1 MASTIKRF
9 MIGRPL
15 ATDEADHQRIPKTIG
30 LAVFSSDA
38 ISSTAYATQEILL
51 VLVPIGGMA
60 VLAQSNYTFGF
71 LTPIA
76 ILVAILLVVV
86 ANSYR
91 QTIHAYPDGG
101 GAYVVSR
108 ENLGEVPALVAGG
121 SLLVDYVLTVAVSVA
136 AGTQAIYSAV
146 PSLAP
151 YKVEICLGF
160 VVLLTLA
167 NLRGVKESGR
177 LFAFP
182 TYLYIFAL
190 GALIGFGIWKITRD
204 TLPVLPPDEEAL
216 AELAKDTGNPLPF
229 GLGGITLF
237 LFARAFSSGAVAL
250 SGVEAISNGIPAFR
264 KPTSRNAAITL
275 VWMASILG
283 VSFIGLTVLA
293 EHIRPTPTET
303 GESVISIIGRTVFG
317 GTGTMYWV
325 LQVSTAGILILAA
338 NTAYADF
345 PRLAALVGKD
355 GYLPRQFANRGDR
368 LVFSNGILFLAG
380 AASVLL
386 VIFGGNVS
394 ALIPLY
400 AVGVF
405 TSFTLSQTGMVRHHL
420 KLREKS
426 WRISVVFSVFGA
438 IATFIVMMVVIISKF
453 TIGAWIPVV
462 LIPII
467 VVAFKA
473 VKGHYGE
480 VAKKL
485 RVEPGYVEPDRVP
498 QHGVVVLVGGVNQ
511 SSLAAIRYAR
521 SVGAKDSVAVTVA
534 LDEEHAE
541 KIRSEWER
549 HHVQFPLEIIES
561 PYRDLTGTVE
571 DYLDELDQR
580 WHHDYLSVV
589 IAEFV
594 LPHWYQGIFHN
605 QSALALKLAL
615 KFRKDTVVVN
625 VPFHLRSDDAEMQH
639 QADSL
644 GLSGEFA
651 DQKPTIDIVVP
662 GALPSAERVG
672 DGRSNKDGDGPSP
685 ASPGANEPSGD

>member
-1 MASTIKRF
+1 MSSTLKRF
-9 MIGRPL
+9 VIGRPL
-15 ATDEADHQRIPKTIG
+15 ATDEADHQRISKTIG

-51 VLVPIGGMA
+51 VLVPVGGMA
-60 VLAQSNYTFGF
+60 VLSQSNYSFGF

-76 ILVAILLVVV
+76 LLVAVLLAVV

-121 SLLVDYVLTVAVSVA
+121 SLLVDYVLTVSVSVA

-151 YKVEICLGF
+151 YKVEMCLGF
-160 VVLLTLA
+160 VALLTVA

-177 LFAFP
+177 IFAVP
-182 TYLYIFAL
+182 TYIYILAL
-190 GALIGFGIWKITRD
+190 TALIGFGIFKLSHG
-204 TLPVLPPDEEAL
+204 TLPQLPPDKEAL
-216 AELAKDTGNPLPF
+216 AELAKTTGKTAI
-229 GLGGITLF
+229 GVGGITLF

-264 KPTSRNAAITL
+264 KPTSKNAAVTL
-275 VWMASILG
+275 VWMATILG
-283 VSFIGLTVLA
+283 GSFIGLTILA
-293 EHIRPTPTET
+293 ERIRPTPTEA
-303 GESVISIIGRTVFG
+303 GESVVSIIGRTVFG
-317 GTGTMYWV
+317 GTGFMYWL

-368 LVFSNGILFLAG
+368 LVFSNGVLFLAG
-380 AASVLL
+380 AASLLL

-405 TSFTLSQTGMVRHHL
+405 TSFTLSQTGMVRHHIRL
-420 KLREKS
+420 KERGWRKS
-426 WRISVVFSVFGA
+426 IVFSAIGA
-438 IATFIVMMVVIISKF
+438 VGTLIVAMVVIISKF
-453 TIGAWIPVV
+453 TIGAWIPVALV
-462 LIPII
+462 PII
-467 VVAFKA
+467 VVIFKS
-473 VKGHYGE
+473 VKGHYSK
-480 VAKKL
+480 VARKL
-485 RVEPGYVEPDRVP
+485 RVDPSYVESETVP
-498 QHGVVVLVGGVNQ
+498 NHGVVVLVGGVNQ

-521 SVGAKDSVAVTVA
+521 SVGAHDAVAVTVA
-534 LDEEHAE
+534 IDEAQAE
-541 KIRSEWER
+541 KIRTEWDR
-549 HHVQFPLEIIES
+549 HQIRIPLEIIAS

-571 DYLDELDQR
+571 DYLDELDRR
-580 WHHDYLSVV
+580 WGHDYLTVV

-615 KFRKDTVVVN
+615 LYRRDTVVVN
-625 VPFHLRSDDAEMQH
+625 VPYHLGSDAAEFQRQAEELGITSGLREPEHLDGELDPVDAGP
-639 QADSL
+639 AAPD
-644 GLSGEFA
+644 GE
-651 DQKPTIDIVVP
+651 PVP
-662 GALPSAERVG
+662 S
-672 DGRSNKDGDGPSP
+672 
-685 ASPGANEPSGD
+685 

>member
-1 MASTIKRF
+1 MASTLKRF

-15 ATDEADHQRIPKTIG
+15 ASAEADHQRIPKTIG

-51 VLVPIGGMA
+51 VLVPVGGMA
-60 VLAQSNYTFGF
+60 LLAQSNYTFGF

-76 ILVAILLVVV
+76 ILVALLLIVV

-108 ENLGEVPALVAGG
+108 ENLGEVPALIAGG
-121 SLLVDYVLTVAVSVA
+121 SLLVDYVLTVSVSVA

-146 PSLAP
+146 PSVAP
-151 YKVEICLGF
+151 FKVLLCLGF
-160 VVLLTLA
+160 IALLTLA

-177 LFAFP
+177 LFAAP
-182 TYLYIFAL
+182 TYIYIFAL
-190 GALIGFGIWKITRD
+190 TALIAFGFYKMTQG
-204 TLPVLPPDEEAL
+204 TLQELPPDLPAL
-216 AELAKDTGNPLPF
+216 AKLKEETGTPLL
-229 GLGGITLF
+229 GLGGITIF

-250 SGVEAISNGIPAFR
+250 SGVEAISNGIPAFK
-264 KPTSRNAAITL
+264 KPTSKNAAITL
-275 VWMASILG
+275 VWMATILG
-283 VSFIGLTVLA
+283 FSFIGLTVLA
-293 EHIRPTPTET
+293 EKIRPTPSET
-303 GESVISIIGRTVFG
+303 GESVNSIIGRTVFG
-317 GTGTMYWV
+317 GTGFMYWV
-325 LQVSTAGILILAA
+325 LQISTAGILILAA

-380 AASVLL
+380 AASLL
-386 VIFGGNVS
+386 IVVFGGNVS

-405 TSFTLSQTGMVRHHL
+405 TSFTLSQSGMVRHHL
-420 KLREKS
+420 RLKERG
-426 WRISVVFSVFGA
+426 WRLSVVFSVLGA

-453 TIGAWIPVV
+453 TIGAWIPVA

-467 VVAFKA
+467 VVAFKS
-473 VKGHYGE
+473 VKKHYAG

-485 RVEPGYVEPDRVP
+485 RVPAGYTEPDRVP
-498 QHGVVVLVGGVNQ
+498 GHGVVVLVGGVNQ

-521 SVGAKDSVAVTVA
+521 SVNAKDAIAVTVA
-534 LDEEHAE
+534 LDDEHADR
-541 KIRSEWER
+541 IREEWER

-580 WHHDYLSVV
+580 WKHDYVSVV

-625 VPFHLRSDDAEMQH
+625 VPYHLGESDEEVAKEA
-639 QADSL
+639 ADL
-644 GLSGEFA
+644 GLSGRGP
-651 DQKPTIDIVVP
+651 DQQPTVDIVVP
-662 GALPSAERVG
+662 GAKPSQESETA
-672 DGRSNKDGDGPSP
+672 DSSDQDPSD
-685 ASPGANEPSGD
+685 S

>member
-1 MASTIKRF
+1 MGGAMASTLKRF
-9 MIGRPL
+9 LIGRPL
-15 ATDEADHQRIPKTIG
+15 ATGEADHQRISKKIG

-71 LTPIA
+71 LTPLA
-76 ILVAILLVVV
+76 ILVAVLLAVVT
-86 ANSYR
+86 NSYR

-108 ENLGEVPALVAGG
+108 ENLGEIPALVAGG
-121 SLLVDYVLTVAVSVA
+121 SLLVDYVLTVSVSVA

-146 PSLAP
+146 PELAP
-151 YKVEICLGF
+151 YRVELCLGF
-160 VVLLTLA
+160 VAILTLA
-167 NLRGVKESGR
+167 NLRGVKESGT
-177 LFAFP
+177 LFAVP
-182 TYLYIFAL
+182 TYIYICAL
-190 GALIGFGIWKITRD
+190 GALLALGLYKLSAG
-204 TLPVLPPDEEAL
+204 TLPTLPPDTEAL
-216 AELAKDTGNPLPF
+216 AELAQDTGTVPL

-264 KPTSRNAAITL
+264 RPTSKNAATTL
-275 VWMASILG
+275 IWMASILG

-303 GESVISIIGRTVFG
+303 GESVNSIIGRTVFG
-317 GTGTMYWV
+317 GTGVPYWV

-380 AASVLL
+380 AASLLL
-386 VIFGGNVS
+386 VVFGGNVN

-420 KLREKS
+420 KLRES
-426 WRISVVFSVFGA
+426 GWRVSVLFSTFGA

-453 TIGAWIPVV
+453 TIGAWIPVALV
-462 LIPII
+462 PIV
-467 VVAFKA
+467 VVAFKS
-473 VKGHYGE
+473 VKQHYQG
-480 VAKKL
+480 VARRL
-485 RVEPGYVEPDRVP
+485 RVDPSDFEPWKPLR
-498 QHGVVVLVGGVNQ
+498 HGVVVLVGGVNR

-521 SVGAKDSVAVTVA
+521 SVGAEDALAVTAA
-534 LDEEHAE
+534 LDEDHAE
-541 KIRSEWER
+541 RIRSEWER
-549 HHVQFPLEIIES
+549 YKIQFPLEIIES

-580 WHHDYLSVV
+580 WHHDYITVV

-594 LPHWYQGIFHN
+594 LPHWWQGVFHN

-615 KFRKDTVVVN
+615 KFRPDTVVVN
-625 VPFHLRSDDAEMQH
+625 VPFHLAEDAVALEEH
-639 QADSL
+639 AGFL
-644 GLSGEFA
+644 GLGREQSEQRPTV
-651 DQKPTIDIVVP
+651 DRVDPTID
-662 GALPSAERVG
+662 AETLQQPSDSLAE
-672 DGRSNKDGDGPSP
+672 
-685 ASPGANEPSGD
+685 

>member
-1 MASTIKRF
+1 MASTLKRF
-9 MIGRPL
+9 LIGRPL
-15 ATDEADHQRIPKTIG
+15 ATEEADHQRLPKTIG

-51 VLVPIGGMA
+51 VLVPVGGMA
-60 VLAQSNYTFGF
+60 VLAQSDYTFGF

-76 ILVAILLVVV
+76 ILVAVLLAIVS
-86 ANSYR
+86 NSYR

-108 ENLGEVPALVAGG
+108 ENLGEAPALVAGG
-121 SLLVDYVLTVAVSVA
+121 SLLVDYVLTVSVSVA

-151 YKVEICLGF
+151 YKVHLCLGF
-160 VVLLTLA
+160 VALLTIA

-177 LFAFP
+177 LFAVP
-182 TYLYIFAL
+182 TYVYIGIL
-190 GALIGFGIWKITRD
+190 GLLIGIGMFKLTQG
-204 TLPVLPPDEEAL
+204 TLAELPPDTEAL
-216 AELAKDTGNPLPF
+216 AELSKETGTLPL

-264 KPTSRNAAITL
+264 KPTSRNAAVTL
-275 VWMASILG
+275 VWMAGILG
-283 VSFIGLTVLA
+283 VSFIGLTILA

-303 GESVISIIGRTVFG
+303 GESVNSIIGRTVFG
-317 GTGTMYWV
+317 GTGTLYWV
-325 LQVSTAGILILAA
+325 LQVATAGILILAA

-368 LVFSNGILFLAG
+368 LVFSNGILFLAV

-386 VIFGGNVS
+386 VAFGGNVS

-420 KLREKS
+420 RLRERG
-426 WRISVVFSVFGA
+426 WRRSIVFSAVGA
-438 IATFIVMMVVIISKF
+438 VGTFLVMLVVIVSKF

-462 LIPII
+462 LIPI
-467 VVAFKA
+467 VVIAFKS
-473 VKGHYGE
+473 VKRHYAH
-480 VAKKL
+480 VARQL
-485 RVEPGYVEPDRVP
+485 RVEPSFIELERVP
-498 QHGVVVLVGGVNQ
+498 HHGVVVLVGGVNR

-521 SVGAKDSVAVTVA
+521 AVGAADAVAVTVA
-534 LDEEHAE
+534 IDEDHAE
-541 KIRSEWER
+541 RFRAQWER
-549 HHVQFPLEIIES
+549 HRIDFPLEIIES
-561 PYRDLTGTVE
+561 PFRDLTGTVE
-571 DYLDELDQR
+571 DYLEVLERR
-580 WHHDYLSVV
+580 WGHDYVTVV
-589 IAEFV
+589 IPEFV

-605 QSALALKLAL
+605 QSALALKMAL
-615 KFRKDTVVVN
+615 RYRPDTVVVN
-625 VPFHLRSDDAEMQH
+625 VPFHVGEDDERLEREA
-639 QADSL
+639 AAL
-644 GLSGEFA
+644 GLDPGLRGDAAE
-651 DQKPTIDIVVP
+651 PVVQV
-662 GALPSAERVG
+662 AQR
-672 DGRSNKDGDGPSP
+672 DSP
-685 ASPGANEPSGD
+685 NL

>member
-1 MASTIKRF
+1 MASTLKRF
-9 MIGRPL
+9 LIGRPL

-51 VLVPIGGMA
+51 VLVPVGGMA
-60 VLAQSNYTFGF
+60 LIANSNYTFGY

-76 ILVAILLVVV
+76 ILVAVLLAIVS
-86 ANSYR
+86 NSYR

-108 ENLGEVPALVAGG
+108 ENLGEVPSLVAGG
-121 SLLVDYVLTVAVSVA
+121 SLLVDYVLTVSVSIA

-146 PSLAP
+146 PELAP
-151 YKVEICLGF
+151 YKVELCLFF
-160 VVLLTLA
+160 VALLTVA

-177 LFAFP
+177 IFAVP
-182 TYLYIFAL
+182 TYVYIGILFL
-190 GALIGFGIWKITRD
+190 LIGMGMYKLWQG
-204 TLPVLPPDEEAL
+204 TLPQLPPNLEDL
-216 AELAKDTGNPLPF
+216 AELSEDTGTLPL
-229 GLGGITLF
+229 GIGGITLF

-264 KPTSRNAAITL
+264 KPTSKNAAVTL

-303 GESVISIIGRTVFG
+303 GESVNSIIGRTVFG
-317 GTGTMYWV
+317 GTGGLYWV
-325 LQVSTAGILILAA
+325 LQAATAGILILAA

-380 AASVLL
+380 AASLLL
-386 VIFGGNVS
+386 VVFGGNVS

-420 KLREKS
+420 ALRERG
-426 WRISVVFSVFGA
+426 WRVSLVFSAIGA
-438 IATFIVMMVVIISKF
+438 VATLIVALVVVVSKF

-462 LIPII
+462 LIPI
-467 VVAFKA
+467 VVVGFKA
-473 VKGHYGE
+473 VKGHYAH
-480 VAKKL
+480 VAVQL
-485 RVEPGYVEPDRVP
+485 RVPAEFVEEQAVP
-498 QHGVVVLVGGVNQ
+498 RHGVVVLVGGVNQ

-521 SVGAKDSVAVTVA
+521 SVGAADAVAVTVA
-534 LDEEHAE
+534 IDEDHAE
-541 KIRSEWER
+541 RFREQWER
-549 HHVQFPLEIIES
+549 HRIDYPLEIIES
-561 PYRDLTGTVE
+561 PFRDLTGTVQ
-571 DYLDELDQR
+571 DYLDELDRR
-580 WHHDYLSVV
+580 WGHDYLTVV
-589 IAEFV
+589 IPEFV
-594 LPHWYQGIFHN
+594 LPHWYQGVFHN

-615 KFRKDTVVVN
+615 KVRPDTVVVN
-625 VPFHLRSDDAEMQH
+625 VPYHLGGASAAAAEH
-639 QADSL
+639 AAL
-644 GLSGEFA
+644 GLPDRSA
-651 DQKPTIDIVVP
+651 DEPLKELRVP
-662 GALPSAERVG
+662 AAADAATDR
-672 DGRSNKDGDGPSP
+672 
-685 ASPGANEPSGD
+685 

>member
-1 MASTIKRF
+1 MASTLKRF
-9 MIGRPL
+9 LIGRPL

-51 VLVPIGGMA
+51 VLVPVGGMA
-60 VLAQSNYTFGF
+60 LLANSNYTFGY

-76 ILVAILLVVV
+76 ILVAVLLAIVS
-86 ANSYR
+86 NSYR

-108 ENLGEVPALVAGG
+108 ENLGEVPSLVAGG
-121 SLLVDYVLTVAVSVA
+121 SLLVDYVLTVSVSIA

-146 PSLAP
+146 PELAP
-151 YKVEICLGF
+151 YKVELCLFF
-160 VVLLTLA
+160 VAMLTLA

-177 LFAFP
+177 IFAIP
-182 TYLYIFAL
+182 TYVYILIL
-190 GALIGFGIWKITRD
+190 GVLIGLGMFKLWQG
-204 TLPVLPPDEEAL
+204 TLPQLPPDVEAL
-216 AELAKDTGNPLPF
+216 EELSKDTGTIPL
-229 GLGGITLF
+229 GIGGITLF

-250 SGVEAISNGIPAFR
+250 SGVEAISNGIPAFK
-264 KPTSRNAAITL
+264 KPTSKNAAITL
-275 VWMASILG
+275 VWMAVILG

-303 GESVISIIGRTVFG
+303 GESVNSIIGRTVFG
-317 GTGTMYWV
+317 GTGTLYWV
-325 LQVSTAGILILAA
+325 LQAATAGILILAA

-368 LVFSNGILFLAG
+368 LVFSNGILFLAA

-405 TSFTLSQTGMVRHHL
+405 TSFTLSQSGMVRHHL
-420 KLREKS
+420 ALKQRG
-426 WRISVVFSVFGA
+426 WRFSAVISVVGA

-453 TIGAWIPVV
+453 SIGAWIPVV

-467 VVAFKA
+467 VVGFKS
-473 VKGHYGE
+473 VKRHYAH
-480 VAKKL
+480 VAGQL
-485 RVEPGYVEPDRVP
+485 RVDATFVEDQAVP

-521 SVGAKDSVAVTVA
+521 SVGAKDAVAVTVA
-534 LDEEHAE
+534 IDEDHAE
-541 KIRSEWER
+541 RIREQWER
-549 HHVQFPLEIIES
+549 HHIDYTLEIIES
-561 PYRDLTGTVE
+561 PFRDLTATVE
-571 DYLDELDQR
+571 DYLGELDRR
-580 WHHDYLSVV
+580 WGHDYMTVV
-589 IAEFV
+589 IPEFV
-594 LPHWYQGIFHN
+594 LPHWYQGVFHN

-625 VPFHLRSDDAEMQH
+625 VPYHLGEERQVEAEAEALGI
-639 QADSL
+639 QA
-644 GLSGEFA
+644 
-651 DQKPTIDIVVP
+651 
-662 GALPSAERVG
+662 PST
-672 DGRSNKDGDGPSP
+672 SNEEMVSMRIP
-685 ASPGANEPSGD
+685 AASEVTGS

>member
-1 MASTIKRF
+1 MASTLKRF

-15 ATDEADHQRIPKTIG
+15 ATDEADHQRISKTIG

-51 VLVPIGGMA
+51 VLVPVGGMA
-60 VLAQSNYTFGF
+60 VLASSDYTFGF

-76 ILVAILLVVV
+76 ILVAVLLAVV

-108 ENLGEVPALVAGG
+108 ENLGEVPSLVAGG
-121 SLLVDYVLTVAVSVA
+121 SLLVDYVLTVSVSVA

-151 YKVEICLGF
+151 YKVVLCLGF
-160 VVLLTLA
+160 VAVLTLA

-177 LFAFP
+177 LFAIP
-182 TYLYIFAL
+182 TYIYILAL
-190 GALIGFGIWKITRD
+190 GALIAFGIFKLTQG
-204 TLPVLPPDEEAL
+204 TLPQLPPDDEAL
-216 AELAKDTGNPLPF
+216 AELARDTGTMPL

-264 KPTSRNAAITL
+264 KPTSRNAATTL
-275 VWMASILG
+275 VWMAGILG

-303 GESVISIIGRTVFG
+303 GESVNSIIGRTVFG
-317 GTGTMYWV
+317 GTGAMYWI
-325 LQVSTAGILILAA
+325 LQASTAGILILAA

-368 LVFSNGILFLAG
+368 LVFSNGILFLAA
-380 AASVLL
+380 AASTLL
-386 VIFGGNVS
+386 VVFGGNVS

-420 KLREKS
+420 KLREKG
-426 WRISVVFSVFGA
+426 WRASVVFSVFGA
-438 IATFIVMMVVIISKF
+438 VATSIVMMVVIVSKF

-462 LIPII
+462 LVPLI

-473 VKGHYGE
+473 VKAHYAH
-480 VAKKL
+480 VATKL
-485 RVEPGYVEPDRVP
+485 RVEPGYVEPEVVP
-498 QHGVVVLVGGVNQ
+498 EHGVVVLVGGVNQ

-521 SVGAKDSVAVTVA
+521 SVGARDAVAVTVA
-534 LDEEHAE
+534 LDEDHAE

-549 HHVQFPLEIIES
+549 HHVRFPLEIIES

-571 DYLDELDQR
+571 DYLDELDRR
-580 WHHDYLSVV
+580 WHHDYLTVV

-615 KFRKDTVVVN
+615 KYRPDTVVVN
-625 VPFHLRSDDAEMQH
+625 VPFHLRSDEARLERAADA
-639 QADSL
+639 L
-644 GLSGEFA
+644 GLPGPEP
-651 DQKPTIDIVVP
+651 DQRPTIDVVAP
-662 GALPSAERVG
+662 APSATAVTAAVAPVDPPEDDVPR
-672 DGRSNKDGDGPSP
+672 P
-685 ASPGANEPSGD
+685 AGAAAPAT